1 MDFFSSVARDHFLLG
16 LFCHSHIHTQSK
28 TPSACN
34 VKPWEMLNWKEHN
47 NNYFRLLLYPHI
59 VEKQILGFQWWLW
72 PHLHVLPIF
81 PWVLFKLETFYIKIC
96 LFLIYFCPLNFIHK
110 KYPQW
115 HGFHLNLN
123 SLFHCPFFPLVFYFN
138 VHSCILLLLINSYVT

>member
-1 MDFFSSVARDHFLLG
+1 MDFFSTVARDHFLLG

-34 VKPWEMLNWKEHN
+34 VKPWEMLNSKEHN

-81 PWVLFKLETFYIKIC
+81 SWVLFKLETFYIKIC

-110 KYPQW
+110 KIPSMAW
-115 HGFHLNLN
+115 FPPEFEFSFPL
-123 SLFHCPFFPLVFYFN
+123 SIFSSRILFQCPFLY
-138 VHSCILLLLINSYVT
+138 SSSSY